1 MYCNRLHTFVKVGP
15 RCTRQACC
23 TVVHGTAVG
32 DVFTTNTWYSRYH
45 CMYVHRILYTTYI
58 LQAVRTA
65 VLTPLLFH
73 GEAHV
78 SVTLSCRGRSSS
90 SPIAS
95 PARIYT
101 NTLSYIR
108 GKNRNVII
116 PRVRCSASSPVASL
130 GSLYTSAVYLV
141 CVSQAQP

>member
-1 MYCNRLHTFVKVGP
+1 MYTSSVLYSG
-15 RCTRQACC
+15 
-23 TVVHGTAVG
+23 
-32 DVFTTNTWYSRYH
+32 TWYSSRRCFYNKYLVQPVSL
-45 CMYVHRILYTTYI
+45 YVRAPHFVYYSTYI